1 MSTRWHDFLAAQFQ
15 ESIEVPTRFFEANA
29 GLISQASFAMAQR
42 FHRGG
47 RLLVFGS
54 GACATDAQHVSV
66 EFVHPIIVG
75 KRALSAI
82 ALTNDIAATLGLAGQ
97 LGLAEI
103 FARQLQLLGQPADI
117 ALGISVED
125 DESVS
130 RGLEAA
136 RELGMLTIAMTGHAS
151 TRVADFAFTVPSENP
166 HVVQETQETAYHILW
181 ETVHVFFEHPGLL
194 EEEKESKCIR

>member
-1 MSTRWHDFLAAQFQ
+1 MSTRWHDFVTAQFQ

-103 FARQLQLLGQPADI
+103 FARQLQLLGQPEDI
-117 ALGISVED
+117 ALGIAVGD

-136 RELGMLTIAMTGHAS
+136 RELGMLTIAMTGQAS

-166 HVVQETQETAYHILW
+166 HVVQEVQETAYHILW

-194 EEEKESKCIR
+194 ED